1 MYLRPHSHRQTCAA
15 RWTAFALIL
24 FVSGESLAQTST
36 GVVQELD
43 RAHDWTFIK
52 LNSTVNRFD
61 ELIGGTDPFQ
71 GSDTNS
77 EFRLTLYTEV
87 KIGSV
92 NEFSIEPDYSMD
104 LNLPR
109 IERRFHLFVNN
120 FAPDSIPG
128 ENPLDQKRST
138 FIGVKQS
145 IDWAK
150 KFGLDTA
157 AGIKW
162 RLPPVLFG
170 QAQLS
175 HKVEAGKWMIEPKQS
190 FFWFSDEDGFGE
202 KTSLTVEYWK
212 NPRTFTRS
220 AAGARWTE
228 GTKGLEWSH
237 ALSQG
242 YILQGDRENMIKTIG
257 ARFVAAGHKSGSGV
271 MDSYRAD
278 IAWRAPLH
286 KDWLF
291 YIINPE
297 VTWEDSHNWKSARS
311 LIVGLDMYFSGGSE

>member
-1 MYLRPHSHRQTCAA
+1 M
-15 RWTAFALIL
+15 AFALIL
-24 FVSGESLAQTST
+24 FVSGQSLAQEST
-36 GVVQELD
+36 GMVQKLE
-43 RAHDWTFIK
+43 RAHDWTFMK

-61 ELIGGTDPFQ
+61 EIAGGADPFQ

-87 KIGSV
+87 KSGSV
-92 NEFSIEPDYSMD
+92 NEFSIDPSFSVD

-109 IERRFHLFVNN
+109 IERRFHVFINN
-120 FAPDSIPG
+120 YAPDTIPG
-128 ENPLDQKRST
+128 ESPLEQKRTT

-145 IDWAK
+145 IDWVK
-150 KFGLDTA
+150 QLGLDIS

-175 HKVEAGKWMIEPKQS
+175 RKIEEGKWMIEPKQT
-190 FFWFSDEDGFGE
+190 FFWFSDKDGFGE
-202 KTSLTVEYWK
+202 KTSLTVERWQ

-228 GTKGLEWSH
+228 GTKGVEWSH
-237 ALSQG
+237 ALSEG
-242 YILQGDRENMIKTIG
+242 YILKGDRYDMIKTIG
-257 ARFVAAGHKSGSGV
+257 ARFVVTGHKSGSGV
-271 MDSYRAD
+271 MDTYRAD
-278 IAWRAPLH
+278 IAWRAPLY

-297 VTWEDSHNWKSARS
+297 VTWENSHGWEPTRT
-311 LIVGLDMYFSGGSE
+311 LIVGVDIFFSGESE